1 MARDSAPPALGL
13 TQYVGE
19 PGCLIEV
26 TAGEARPRFLYLI
39 GQLSVGGAERQL
51 LYLLQ
56 ALQRD
61 QYRPAVVVWNYH
73 PQDAYVPQ
81 LLALNVPVYPL
92 ASGDS
97 PLSKLLALRRLL
109 LRLRPEVVHSYSFFT
124 NVGGHLAARG
134 VSAVAIGSIRG
145 DYLEDVRSVG
155 LLRAGANALW
165 PRFQILNSASALD
178 NARKASGLFRPRRA
192 FVVRNALDL
201 DRFHCGLQRAAQ
213 QPELI
218 LGVGS
223 LLPLKRW
230 DRLLKAA
237 AELKRRGV
245 AFRVEIA
252 GEGPTR
258 AALEALAR
266 TLDVSDRVRLCGRV
280 DGIERRLRTATLL
293 AHTSDSEGCPNAV
306 MEAMAAGLPVVATDS
321 GDVPRLVE
329 HGVTGFLVQ
338 RGDDDSLVECL
349 STLLQDG
356 TLRNEMGG
364 AARLK
369 AEREFGLQRLVSE
382 TLDVYRA
389 AGWRDSPK

>member
-1 MARDSAPPALGL
+1 MHDLGL
-13 TQYVGE
+13 AQDVRK
-19 PGCLIEV
+19 PGGSIDV
-26 TAGEARPRFLYLI
+26 TGGEARPRFLYLI

-61 QYRPAVVVWNYH
+61 RYRPAVVVWNYH

-81 LLALNVPVYPL
+81 LLALNIPVYPL
-92 ASGDS
+92 ATRDS

-109 LRLRPEVVHSYSFFT
+109 LDLRPEVVHSYSFFT
-124 NVGGHLAARG
+124 NVGGHLASLGAG
-134 VSAVAIGSIRG
+134 TVAIGSIRG

-155 LLRAGANALW
+155 LLRAGANARW
-165 PRFQILNSASALD
+165 PRFQILNSASALNNSR
-178 NARKASGLFRPRRA
+178 NALGLFRPRRA

-201 DRFHCGLQRAAQ
+201 DRFRCRLQGVGQ

-230 DRLLKAA
+230 DRLVKAA

-258 AALEALAR
+258 SALEALAR

-280 DGIERRLRTATLL
+280 DGIERRLHAATLL

-349 STLLQDG
+349 GTLLQDG
-356 TLRNEMGG
+356 KLRNEMGS

>member
-1 MARDSAPPALGL
+1 MARDSALSDLSP
-13 TQYVGE
+13 VREFSE
-19 PGCLIEV
+19 PGGHVDV
-26 TAGEARPRFLYLI
+26 TGGETRPRFLYLI

-61 QYRPAVVVWNYH
+61 RYPPAVVVWNYH
-73 PQDAYVPQ
+73 AHQAYVPQ
-81 LLALNVPVYPL
+81 LLALKIPVYPL
-92 ASGDS
+92 TPGAS
-97 PLSKLLALRRLL
+97 PLSKLLALRRLIV
-109 LRLRPEVVHSYSFFT
+109 RLRPEVVHSYSFFT
-124 NVGGHLAARG
+124 NVGGHLATLGAG
-134 VSAVAIGSIRG
+134 TVAIGSIRG

-155 LLRAGANALW
+155 LLRASANSFW
-165 PRFQILNSASALD
+165 PRFQILNSVSALS
-178 NARKASGLFRPRRA
+178 NAQNASGLFRPRRA
-192 FVVRNALDL
+192 VVVRNALDL
-201 DRFHCGLQRAAQ
+201 ERFRSGLQCGVR
-213 QPELI
+213 QPGLI

-230 DRLLKAA
+230 DRLVKAA
-237 AELKRRGV
+237 AALKRRGF

-252 GEGPTR
+252 GEGPMHVS
-258 AALEALAR
+258 LEALAR
-266 TLDVSDRVRLCGRV
+266 TLGVSDRVRLCGRV
-280 DGIERRLRTATLL
+280 DGVERRLHAAAVL

-329 HGVTGFLVQ
+329 HGVTGFLV
-338 RGDDDSLVECL
+338 RRDDDDSLVECL
-349 STLLQDG
+349 GTLLQDG
-356 TLRNEMGG
+356 RLCDEMGT

-389 AGWRDSPK
+389 AGWRDSPH